1 MSLGKLRV
9 AMLLTMTL
17 LFGFVAGVFGLVVW
31 FLGPQWSLGQGLFY
45 ILVFTVLLTVGQW
58 WMGPWMIRQFT
69 RMREL
74 KEGEYPWLQDMVRD
88 LAKKAGIPKPK
99 LYLVMDATPN
109 AFAFGRTPSD
119 SNIAIHA
126 GLLNVLNKEEVEAVV
141 AHEVGHIKHW
151 DVPIIMVASMVPMLV
166 YYLVVFFM
174 ARQTEDRGGASPI
187 LVFLAAFVAQ
197 FLSRLIVMYLSRT
210 REYYADAFSAAA
222 TRNPTAL
229 QTALAKIV
237 YGFPA
242 GAPASSSQDKRAFYI
257 ADPVSSAKIA
267 QAVNEDELGKN
278 VEESERVREKEG
290 AKLGASEIK
299 HAIEWER
306 TAGGAK
312 IGEIFGTHPLTY
324 KRLDALEELKKD
336 LPPLEAV

>member
-1 MSLGKLRV
+1 
-9 AMLLTMTL
+9 MLLTMTL

-31 FLGPQWSLGQGLFY
+31 FMGPQWDIGFGLLI
-45 ILVFTVLLTVGQW
+45 ILVFTVLLTAGQW
-58 WMGPWMIRQFT
+58 WAGPWMIRTFT

-74 KEGEYPWLQDMVRD
+74 KEGEYPWLQDMLRD
-88 LAKKAGIPKPK
+88 LAKKAGIPKPR

-174 ARQTEDRGGASPI
+174 ARSMSGSQRGGSSPI
-187 LVFLAAFVAQ
+187 FVFLAAFVAQ

-242 GAPASSSQDKRAFYI
+242 GAPASEKDKRAFYI
-257 ADPVSSAKIA
+257 ADPVSSARIS
-267 QAVNEDELGKN
+267 QAVNAEELGKE
-278 VEESERVREKEG
+278 VERSEEAREAEG
-290 AKLGASEIK
+290 RKLGSSEIK

-306 TAGGAK
+306 TKGAAK
-312 IGEIFGTHPLTY
+312 ITEIFGTHPLTY
-324 KRLDALEELKKD
+324 KRLDALEALKKD
-336 LPPLEAV
+336 LPSLEAV

>member
-1 MSLGKLRV
+1 MSLVKLRA

-17 LFGFVAGVFGLVVW
+17 LFGFIAGVFGLVVW
-31 FLGPQWSLGQGLFY
+31 FMGPQWDLGTGLLIIF
-45 ILVFTVLLTVGQW
+45 VFTVLLTVGQW
-58 WMGPWMIRQFT
+58 WAGPWLIRTFT

-74 KEGEYPWLQDMVRD
+74 PESDYPWLHKMVSD
-88 LAKKAGIPKPK
+88 LAVKAGIPKPK

-119 SNIAIHA
+119 SNIALHA

-174 ARQTEDRGGASPI
+174 ARRTEERGGASPI

-222 TRNPTAL
+222 TKNPTAL

-242 GAPASSSQDKRAFYI
+242 GAPISQDKRAFYI

-267 QAVNEDELGKN
+267 RAVNADELGKN
-278 VEESERVREKEG
+278 VEKSEHVREKEG
-290 AKLGASEIK
+290 AKLGSQEIK

-306 TAGGAK
+306 TAGAAK
-312 IGEIFGTHPLTY
+312 ITEFFGTHPLTY
-324 KRLDALEELKKD
+324 KRLDALEALKKD